1 MQECVIVKTQRQEKN
16 LQEDYSLQRRECWQ
30 TGEGW
35 GGSAMRLILQV
46 LEKTANKF
54 SSSYREDLLPPECR
68 SFTV

>member
-1 MQECVIVKTQRQEKN
+1 MQECMIVKLRDKEKN
-16 LQEDYSLQRRECWQ
+16 LQEGYRLQRRECWQ
-30 TGEGW
+30 TGGGW

-54 SSSYREDLLPPECR
+54 SSSYKEDLLTPECR